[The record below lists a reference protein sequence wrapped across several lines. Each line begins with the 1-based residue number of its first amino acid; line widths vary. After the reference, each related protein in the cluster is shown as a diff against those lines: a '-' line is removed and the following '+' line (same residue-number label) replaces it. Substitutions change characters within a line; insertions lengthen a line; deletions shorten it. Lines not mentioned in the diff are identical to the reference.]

1 MSNAP
6 DIVSLLTRPGGPRI
20 LIVGDVILDRY
31 LWGNVERISPEAP
44 IPLLRVV
51 KRESR
56 LGGAGSVTAM
66 LAALDARV
74 SLATVVGQ
82 DDAGSEVRTMLE
94 GIGVDTSAVLSVA
107 DRPTTVKERLLGRAQ
122 SRHPQQML
130 RVDYEEDH
138 ALPNDAAQLLL
149 AEVES
154 RIADVELVLVSDYN
168 KGVCAGEMVPKIV
181 AAAQRAGKLVV
192 ADPVRVGD
200 YRRYAGC
207 AAITPNRAEAGLA
220 TGITIRTPID
230 GQRAA
235 AALVDLGIDSVI
247 VTLDRDG
254 MAWADRHGR
263 SGLFPVR
270 PRDVYDITGA
280 GDMVLAV
287 IGLGLAA
294 RLDYPAV
301 IELANLAGGLEVE
314 QLGAVPL
321 SRADL
326 LAEALADGH
335 SRRSKLLP
343 LPELLA
349 QLDRRRKAGQRIVMT
364 NGCFDLLHPGHL
376 SSLETAR
383 QMGDCLVVGLNSD
396 RSVAE
401 IKGPGRPIID
411 ELGRADMLSA
421 LACVDYV
428 VLFDEPSVAPLVA
441 QIRPDILAKSASYG
455 PEEVVG
461 HEIVTAYGGEVR
473 LVPMRGGYSTS
484 TLVEKILGSAEA
496 SSATSRK

>member
-1 MSNAP
+1 MTHAAE
-6 DIVSLLTRPGGPRI
+6 IVSLLTRPSGPRI

-56 LGGAGSVTAM
+56 LGGAGSVAAM
-66 LAALDARV
+66 LAALDAQV
-74 SLATVVGQ
+74 SLAAAIGE
-82 DDAGSEVRTMLE
+82 DDAGSEVRALVSA
-94 GIGVDTSAVLSVA
+94 IGVDATAIHAVG

-130 RVDYEEDH
+130 RVDFEEDH
-138 ALPNDAAQLLL
+138 ALPAAAAERIA
-149 AEVES
+149 AEVEA
-154 RIADVELVLVSDYN
+154 RIAGVDLVLVSDYN
-168 KGVCAGEMVPKIV
+168 KGVCAGEVLPRIV
-181 AAAQRAGKLVV
+181 AAARQAGKLVV
-192 ADPVRVGD
+192 ADPIRAGD

-207 AAITPNRAEAGLA
+207 AAITPNRHEASVA
-220 TGITIRTPID
+220 TGISIHTPGD
-230 GQRAA
+230 GIRAA
-235 AALVDLGIDSVI
+235 KALVDLGIDSVV

-254 MAWADRHGR
+254 MAWADRQGR

-294 RLDYPAV
+294 GLDYPTV

-321 SRADL
+321 SRADI
-326 LAEALADGH
+326 LAEALAERH

-343 LPELLA
+343 LAELLA
-349 QLDRRRKAGQRIVMT
+349 QLERRRRAGQRIVMT

-376 SSLETAR
+376 ASLETAR

-401 IKGPGRPIID
+401 IKGPARPIID
-411 ELGRADMLSA
+411 EVGRADMLSA

-441 QIRPDILAKSASYG
+441 QVRPDILAKSASYSA
-455 PEEVVG
+455 EEVVG

-473 LVPMRGGYSTS
+473 LIPMRGAYST
-484 TLVEKILGSAEA
+484 TALIEKITRGADEPAGS
-496 SSATSRK
+496 SRQ

>member
-1 MSNAP
+1 MHAAA
-6 DIVSLLTRPGGPRI
+6 DIMSLLTRSGGPRI

-56 LGGAGSVTAM
+56 LGGAGSVSAM

-74 SLATVVGQ
+74 SLATAVGQ
-82 DDAGSEVRTMLE
+82 DDAGAEVRSLLA
-94 GIGVDTSAVLSVA
+94 GIGVDTSAVLQVD

-130 RVDYEEDH
+130 RVDFEEDH
-138 ALPNDAAQLLL
+138 PLPADAVDELL
-149 AEVES
+149 AAVEA
-154 RIADVELVLVSDYN
+154 RLADVELVLVSDYN
-168 KGVCAGEMVPKIV
+168 KGVCAGDMVPRIV
-181 AAAQRAGKLVV
+181 AEAQRRGKLIV

-200 YRRYAGC
+200 YRRYSGC
-207 AAITPNRAEAGLA
+207 SAITPNRLEASLA
-220 TGITIRTPID
+220 TGISIRSPDD
-230 GQRAA
+230 GIRAA
-235 AALVDLGIDSVI
+235 KALVALGIESVI

-254 MAWADRHGR
+254 MAWADRQGR
-263 SGLFPVR
+263 TGLFPVR

-280 GDMVLAV
+280 GDMVLSV

-294 RLDYPAV
+294 GLDYPAV

-314 QLGAVPL
+314 RLGAVPL
-321 SRADL
+321 SRAEL
-326 LAEALADGH
+326 LAEALAEGH
-335 SRRSKLLP
+335 SRRAKLLP
-343 LPELLA
+343 LDELLA
-349 QLDRRRKAGQRIVMT
+349 QLERRRQAGQRIVMT

-401 IKGPGRPIID
+401 IKGPNRPIID
-411 ELGRADMLSA
+411 EVGRADMLSA

-461 HEIVTAYGGEVR
+461 HEIVAAYGGEVR
-473 LVPMRGGYSTS
+473 LIPMRGGYSTS
-484 TLVEKILGSAEA
+484 ALVEKIISGAEA
-496 SSATSRK
+496 ATATNRK

>member
-1 MSNAP
+1 MPNAP
-6 DIVSLLTRPGGPRI
+6 DFMPLLTRPGGPRI

-56 LGGAGSVTAM
+56 LGGAGSVAAM

-74 SLATVVGQ
+74 SLATAVGQ
-82 DDAGSEVRTMLE
+82 DDAGAEVRSLLE
-94 GIGVDTSAVLSVA
+94 GIGVDTSAVLEVD

-130 RVDYEEDH
+130 RVDFEEDH
-138 ALPNDAAQLLL
+138 PLPTAAAEQLLAAVRARL
-149 AEVES
+149 V
-154 RIADVELVLVSDYN
+154 DVELVLVSDYN
-168 KGVCAGEMVPKIV
+168 KGVCAGDLVPWIV
-181 AAAQRAGKLVV
+181 AAARHAGKLVV

-200 YRRYAGC
+200 YRRYSGC
-207 AAITPNRAEAGLA
+207 TAITPNRLEASLA
-220 TGITIRTPID
+220 TGVSIHSPDD
-230 GQRAA
+230 GIRAA
-235 AALVDLGIDSVI
+235 KALVALGIDSVI

-254 MAWADRHGR
+254 MAWADRQGR
-263 SGLFPVR
+263 TGLFPVR

-280 GDMVLAV
+280 GDMVLSV

-294 RLDYPAV
+294 GLDFPAV

-314 QLGAVPL
+314 RLGAVPL
-321 SRADL
+321 SRAEL
-326 LAEALADGH
+326 LAEALAEGH

-343 LPELLA
+343 LAELLT
-349 QLDRRRKAGQRIVMT
+349 QLERRRRAGQRIVMT

-396 RSVAE
+396 RSAAE
-401 IKGPGRPIID
+401 IKGPTRPIID
-411 ELGRADMLSA
+411 EVGRADMLSA

-428 VLFDEPSVAPLVA
+428 VLFDEPSVAPLVG

-455 PEEVVG
+455 AEEVVG

-473 LVPMRGGYSTS
+473 PIPMRGGYSTS
-484 TLVEKILGSAEA
+484 ALVDKIISGAEA
-496 SSATSRK
+496 ATASNRK